1 MENQRLVQ
9 LLSFLEQSPND
20 SFTRYSL
27 GLEYLS
33 QADYSSALGYFEQL
47 LAQDPGYLA
56 TYYQLGRCLR
66 LLQRDQEAMTIYKAG
81 IEKARD
87 ARKQHTLAELQN
99 ALLNTELGEE
109 P

>member
-20 SFTRYSL
+20 SFTRYSI

-33 QADYSSALGYFEQL
+33 SGNCSAALEHFELL
-47 LAQDPGYLA
+47 LAQDPAYLA

-66 LLQRDQEAMTIYKAG
+66 LLSRDQEAIAIYQAG
-81 IEKARD
+81 IEKARE